1 MKSISVSVKNKTTI
15 ELNEDAQKGDI
26 IDLSQITTVDTSFLN
41 ELIEEKKEQVL
52 NRRIK
57 EEVERK
63 IIELNKDN
71 QIKLS
76 NEISKLNKTN
86 EETISKIKEENKEKE
101 LSFARNLSQKDIV
114 KLELQT
120 KVGEIKELKNQYQL
134 DLEKEK
140 SNLKDEFSKQKQEED
155 KLREKEKEDLINQ
168 INQLQRNKA
177 ALNVKNTGE
186 DLEVWCDKEVESY
199 MQNGF
204 SNCTWHKDNK
214 VVKEEDETKGSKAD
228 FIFKIY
234 ADEEHK
240 EEQLLT
246 SVCLDMKDENPDST
260 YRKANKDYYGQLDR
274 NRIKKECKYAVLVSN
289 LERKNNSNDIP
300 IFKVKEYKDMY
311 VVRPEYLMTFL
322 NMLVSLTNKFA
333 YLYLQKAKEE
343 VQFYSREQLFK
354 RFDELRNTYLDKPL
368 ESLSKKV
375 DEISKQNEYI
385 STASKKIDEAIEA
398 IKKTYLDEIEKKL
411 NNFDIKIT
419 KEYKTLN

>member
-1 MKSISVSVKNKTTI
+1 
-15 ELNEDAQKGDI
+15 
-26 IDLSQITTVDTSFLN
+26 
-41 ELIEEKKEQVL
+41 
-52 NRRIK
+52 
-57 EEVERK
+57 
-63 IIELNKDN
+63 
-71 QIKLS
+71 
-76 NEISKLNKTN
+76 
-86 EETISKIKEENKEKE
+86 
-101 LSFARNLSQKDIV
+101 
-114 KLELQT
+114 
-120 KVGEIKELKNQYQL
+120 
-134 DLEKEK
+134 
-140 SNLKDEFSKQKQEED
+140 
-155 KLREKEKEDLINQ
+155 
-168 INQLQRNKA
+168 
-177 ALNVKNTGE
+177 
-186 DLEVWCDKEVESY
+186 

-368 ESLSKKV
+368 ENLSKKV

-398 IKKTYLDEIEKKL
+398 IKKSYLDEIEKKL